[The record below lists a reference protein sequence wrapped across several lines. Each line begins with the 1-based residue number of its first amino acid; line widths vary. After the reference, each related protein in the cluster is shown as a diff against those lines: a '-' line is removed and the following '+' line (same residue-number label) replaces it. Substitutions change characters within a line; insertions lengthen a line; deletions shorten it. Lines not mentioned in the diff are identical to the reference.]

1 MRWRPIVSAVVI
13 AVLVTAAIP
22 PVHADIINSLIETA
36 WFAPVPVSR
45 MTVQDHIKEGDSY
58 RKSCQLY
65 TNAEVDRTRKL
76 IEAATK
82 KPVNEQQIRNAT
94 NRYYLQGTWQIRE
107 DQELQNLRNEA
118 RFYCDRAEKSYSMA
132 LQKSKDDDFTGQA
145 EIWDHSA
152 ELFRAE
158 GISWAQEKSETNADK
173 ARTRAAVGS
182 LFNLLPVSLWV
193 IIAALLAGIV
203 AIRYRK

>member
-1 MRWRPIVSAVVI
+1 MVVI
-13 AVLVTAAIP
+13 AFFITMTIH
-22 PVHADIINSLIETA
+22 PVRAGETDAGDFIGSVIASA
-36 WFAPVPVSR
+36 WFAPVPESR
-45 MTVQDHIKEGDSY
+45 MTVEDHIKEGDSY
-58 RKSCQLY
+58 RKTCQLY

-82 KPVNEQQIRNAT
+82 QPVNEQQIRNAT

-158 GISWAQEKSETNADK
+158 GLDWAQEKSETNADK
-173 ARTRAAVGS
+173 ARTRAAAGS

-193 IIAALLAGIV
+193 IVAALLAAMV